1 MITEE
6 NVLKVASLAELEI
19 SELETK
25 KYTKELSDILTE
37 IEKILDAKIENENI
51 LIAPTE
57 EKKIDDLES
66 TINEESLS
74 KEEIMKNAKNHDRS
88 YIIVKRVV
96 NE

>member
-19 SELETK
+19 NENEIK

-51 LIAPTE
+51 LIAPVE
-57 EKKIDDLES
+57 SKKIDDFES
-66 TINEESLS
+66 TITEESLS
-74 KEEIMKNAKNHDRS
+74 KEEIMKNVKNHDRS

>member
-37 IEKILDAKIENENI
+37 IEKILDAKIENEG
-51 LIAPTE
+51 
-57 EKKIDDLES
+57 KFW
-66 TINEESLS
+66 
-74 KEEIMKNAKNHDRS
+74 
-88 YIIVKRVV
+88 
-96 NE
+96 

>member
-6 NVLKVASLAELEI
+6 NVLKVAHLANLEI
-19 SELETK
+19 DKAEIK

-37 IEKILDAKIENENI
+37 IEKIVDAKIGNAKI
-51 LIAPTE
+51 LIAPTND
-57 EKKIDDLES
+57 KKIDDFAS
-66 TINEESLS
+66 TETKESLS
-74 KEEIMKNAKNHDRS
+74 KEEIMKNVKNHDRS

>member
-6 NVLKVASLAELEI
+6 KVLKVADLAYLEI
-19 SELETK
+19 NEKEIK
-25 KYTKELSDILTE
+25 KSAKELSDILTE
-37 IEKILDAKIENENI
+37 IEKILNVEINNTNI

-57 EKKIDDLES
+57 EKTIDNFES
-66 TINEESLS
+66 TITDENLDKES
-74 KEEIMKNAKNHDRS
+74 IMKNAKKHDRS

>member
-6 NVLKVASLAELEI
+6 NVLKVASLAQLEI
-19 SELETK
+19 NETEIK

-37 IEKILDAKIENENI
+37 IEKILSAKIEDEEI
-51 LIAPTE
+51 LIAPTK
-57 EKKIDDLES
+57 EKQINDFES
-66 TINEESLS
+66 TITEESIS
-74 KEEIMKNAKNHDRS
+74 KEEIMHNAKKHDRS